1 MEGIGGLIAMIRTW
15 KTPGGSYSRL
25 YNEFLHQTHFLIAG
39 ATGAGKSTVV
49 NGMIHAALYKAPC
62 DIGFIFID
70 PKGCELD
77 EYKHLPHTI
86 YYASELNDCV
96 KALEYGMQ
104 LVKMRLADMK
114 RKKIRIY
121 DGSDIYIFI
130 DELMILM
137 TRVRKE
143 VLPTMQ
149 DILSLARCTKIHL
162 IACTQSP
169 IAKVLP
175 TELKCNFDSRLGLR
189 TATSQDSRN
198 IIGIKGCENFPNPQT
213 DHKAFGYYRHGADME
228 VYNLPLIEDNERYRL
243 IEHWRKYG
251 KGKLQLFRR

>member
-1 MEGIGGLIAMIRTW
+1 MVRTW
-15 KTPGGSYSRL
+15 ITPGGEYSRL
-25 YNEFLHQTHFLIAG
+25 YKEFLNQTHFLIAG

-49 NGMIHAALYKAPC
+49 NGMIHAALFNSPC
-62 DIGFIFID
+62 KVGFILID

-77 EYKHLPHTI
+77 EYKNLPHTL

-96 KALEYGMQ
+96 NALKYGMQ
-104 LVKMRLADMK
+104 LVKTRLADMK
-114 RKKIRIY
+114 RRKIRFY

-143 VLPTMQ
+143 ALPIMQ

-169 IAKVLP
+169 IAKILP

-198 IIGIKGCENFPNPQT
+198 IIGIKGCECFPNPKT
-213 DHKAFGYYRHGADME
+213 DHKAYGYYRHGAEME
-228 VYNLPLIEDNERYRL
+228 IYKIPLVDDKERNRL
-243 IEHWRKYG
+243 IEHWRKHG
-251 KGKLQLFRR
+251 KGKLKLFG